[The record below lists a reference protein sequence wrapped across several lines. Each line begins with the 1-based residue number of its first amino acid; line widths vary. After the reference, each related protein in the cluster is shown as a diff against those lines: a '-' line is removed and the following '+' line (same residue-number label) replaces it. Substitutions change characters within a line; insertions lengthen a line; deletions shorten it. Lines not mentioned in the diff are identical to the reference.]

1 MSKKLINVIVL
12 LGIFL
17 LGIWAARMYYQEPQI
32 TTETDATVLI
42 QNIKDVCKLVTVEA
56 ELQEIY
62 DEKNTRNVTVYLPLP
77 TNFTFSKKASIE
89 VAGKVLVGY
98 DLEKI
103 TIDVDSLN
111 KILYIRNLPSP
122 EIISI
127 EHDVKYRSLD
137 ESFFNEFTP
146 QDFTQLNKTAK
157 AILKQKAIEEKLLDR
172 AEEQGNEVLKVI
184 QFMAKGFGWE
194 AKVQNKLFENMSK
207 RDSSILSN

>member
-1 MSKKLINVIVL
+1 MGKKLINVIVL
-12 LGIFL
+12 LSIFL
-17 LGIWAARMYYQEPQI
+17 FGAGVARWYDQEPQI
-32 TTETDATVLI
+32 TTEMDATVLI

-56 ELQEIY
+56 NLQEIY
-62 DEKNTRNVTVYLPLP
+62 DEKSNRNVTVYLPLP

-89 VAGKVLVGY
+89 VVGKVLVGY

-103 TIDVDSLN
+103 TIDVDSTN
-111 KILYIRNLPSP
+111 KILYIRDLPNP

-146 QDFTQLNKTAK
+146 NDFTELNKTAK

-172 AEEQGNEVLKVI
+172 AEEQGNEVLRVI

-194 AKVQNKLFENMSK
+194 AKIQPLTPVGI
-207 RDSSILSN
+207 RSIDD

>member
-1 MSKKLINVIVL
+1 MSKKIINVIIL
-12 LGIFL
+12 LGIFTFGAWVAKL
-17 LGIWAARMYYQEPQI
+17 YYQEPEI

-56 ELQEIY
+56 NLQEIY
-62 DEKNTRNVTVYLPLP
+62 DEKSNRNVTVYLPLP

-89 VAGKVLVGY
+89 VSGKVLVGY

-103 TIDVDSLN
+103 TLDVDSIN
-111 KILYIRNLPSP
+111 KVLYIRNLPNP

-146 QDFTQLNKTAK
+146 KDFTQLNKSAK
-157 AILKQKAIEEKLLDR
+157 AVLKQKAIEEKLLDR

-194 AKVQNKLFENMSK
+194 AKVQQKLFEDVTQ
-207 RDSSILSN
+207 RDSSNLFN

>member
-1 MSKKLINVIVL
+1 MGKKLINVIVL

-17 LGIWAARMYYQEPQI
+17 FGVWVARLYYQEPEI

-62 DEKNTRNVTVYLPLP
+62 DEKSNRNVTVYLPLP

-89 VAGKVLVGY
+89 VVGKVLVGY

-103 TIDVDSLN
+103 TIDVDSIN
-111 KILYIRNLPSP
+111 KVLYIRDLPNP

-146 QDFTQLNKTAK
+146 KDFTQLNKSAK
-157 AILKQKAIEEKLLDR
+157 AVLKQKAIEEKLLDR
-172 AEEQGNEVLKVI
+172 AEEQGNEVLRVI

-194 AKVQNKLFENMSK
+194 AKVQKKLFEDVTK

>member
-1 MSKKLINVIVL
+1 MGKKLINVIVL

-17 LGIWAARMYYQEPQI
+17 FGAWVARLYDQEPQI

-42 QNIKDVCKLVTVEA
+42 QNIKDVCKLVIIEA
-56 ELQEIY
+56 NLQEIY
-62 DEKNTRNVTVYLPLP
+62 DEKSNRNVTVYLPLP

-89 VAGKVLVGY
+89 VVGKVLVGY

-103 TIDVDSLN
+103 TIDVDSTN
-111 KILYIRNLPSP
+111 KILYIRNLPNP

-146 QDFTQLNKTAK
+146 NDFTELNKTAK

-172 AEEQGNEVLKVI
+172 AEEQGNEVLRVI

-194 AKVQNKLFENMSK
+194 AKIQPLTPMGI
-207 RDSSILSN
+207 RSIDD

>member
-1 MSKKLINVIVL
+1 MGKKLINVIVL

-17 LGIWAARMYYQEPQI
+17 FGAWVARWYDQEPQI

-42 QNIKDVCKLVTVEA
+42 QNIKDVCKLVTIEA
-56 ELQEIY
+56 NLQEIY
-62 DEKNTRNVTVYLPLP
+62 DEKSNRNVTVYLPLP

-89 VAGKVLVGY
+89 VVGKVLVGY

-103 TIDVDSLN
+103 TIDVDSTN
-111 KILYIRNLPSP
+111 KILYIRNLPNP

-146 QDFTQLNKTAK
+146 NDFTELNKTAK

-172 AEEQGNEVLKVI
+172 AEEQGNEVLRVI

-194 AKVQNKLFENMSK
+194 AKIQPLTPMGI
-207 RDSSILSN
+207 RSIDD

>member
-1 MSKKLINVIVL
+1 MGKKLINVIVL

-17 LGIWAARMYYQEPQI
+17 FGAWVARLYYQEPEI

-56 ELQEIY
+56 ELQEVY
-62 DEKNTRNVTVYLPLP
+62 DEKNNRNVTVYLPLP

-89 VAGKVLVGY
+89 VVGKVLVGY

-103 TIDVDSLN
+103 TIDVDSIN
-111 KILYIRNLPSP
+111 KVLYIRDLPSP

-146 QDFTQLNKTAK
+146 QDFTHLNRNAK

-172 AEEQGNEVLKVI
+172 AEEQGNEVLRVI
-184 QFMAKGFGWE
+184 QFMVKGFGWE
-194 AKVQNKLFENMSK
+194 AKIQQKLFEDVTK

>member
-1 MSKKLINVIVL
+1 MGKKLINVIVL

-17 LGIWAARMYYQEPQI
+17 FGAWVARWYDQEPQI

-56 ELQEIY
+56 NLQEIY
-62 DEKNTRNVTVYLPLP
+62 DEKSNRNVTVYLPLP

-89 VAGKVLVGY
+89 VVGKVLVGY

-103 TIDVDSLN
+103 TIDVDSTN
-111 KILYIRNLPSP
+111 KILYIRNLPNP

-146 QDFTQLNKTAK
+146 NDFTELNKTAK

-172 AEEQGNEVLKVI
+172 AEEQGNEVLRVI

-194 AKVQNKLFENMSK
+194 AKIQPLTPMGI
-207 RDSSILSN
+207 RSIDD

>member
-1 MSKKLINVIVL
+1 MGKKLINVIVL

-17 LGIWAARMYYQEPQI
+17 FGAWVARLYDQEPQI

-56 ELQEIY
+56 NLQEIY
-62 DEKNTRNVTVYLPLP
+62 DEKSNRNVTVYLPLP

-89 VAGKVLVGY
+89 VVGKVLVGY

-103 TIDVDSLN
+103 TIDVDSIN
-111 KILYIRNLPSP
+111 KILYIRNLPNP

-146 QDFTQLNKTAK
+146 NDFTELNKTAK

-172 AEEQGNEVLKVI
+172 AEEQGNEVLRVI

-194 AKVQNKLFENMSK
+194 AKIQPLTPVGI
-207 RDSSILSN
+207 RSIDD

>member
-1 MSKKLINVIVL
+1 MTKKLINVIIL
-12 LGIFL
+12 LGVFL
-17 LGIWAARMYYQEPQI
+17 LGAWFARLYYQEPQV

-62 DEKNTRNVTVYLPLP
+62 DEKSNRNITVYLPLP

-103 TIDVDSLN
+103 TIDVDSMN
-111 KILYIRNLPSP
+111 KVLYIRNLPNP

-146 QDFTQLNKTAK
+146 QDFTQLNKSAK
-157 AILKQKAIEEKLLDR
+157 AVLKQKAIEEKLLDR

-194 AKVQNKLFENMSK
+194 AKVQQKLFENGIQI
-207 RDSSILSN
+207 DSSILSN

>member
-103 TIDVDSLN
+103 TIDVDSSN

>member
-1 MSKKLINVIVL
+1 MGKKLINVIIL

-17 LGIWAARMYYQEPQI
+17 FGAWVARLYYQEPQI

-42 QNIKDVCKLVTVEA
+42 QNIKDVCKLVTIEA
-56 ELQEIY
+56 ELQEIF
-62 DEKNTRNVTVYLPLP
+62 DEKSNRNVTVYLPLP

-89 VAGKVLVGY
+89 VVGKVLVGY

-103 TIDVDSLN
+103 TIDVDSIN
-111 KILYIRNLPSP
+111 KILFIGNLPNP

-146 QDFTQLNKTAK
+146 NDFTQLNKSAK
-157 AILKQKAIEEKLLDR
+157 AVLKQKAIEEKLLDR
-172 AEEQGNEVLKVI
+172 AEEQGNEVLRVI

-194 AKVQNKLFENMSK
+194 AKIQPLTPEGI
-207 RDSSILSN
+207 RSIDD

>member
-1 MSKKLINVIVL
+1 MGKKLINVIVL

-17 LGIWAARMYYQEPQI
+17 FGAWVARLYDQEPQI

-56 ELQEIY
+56 NLQEIY
-62 DEKNTRNVTVYLPLP
+62 DEKSNRNVTVYLPLP

-89 VAGKVLVGY
+89 VVGKVLVGY

-103 TIDVDSLN
+103 TIDVDSTN
-111 KILYIRNLPSP
+111 KILYIRNLPNP

-146 QDFTQLNKTAK
+146 NDFTELNKTAK

-172 AEEQGNEVLKVI
+172 AEEQGNEVLRVI

-194 AKVQNKLFENMSK
+194 AKIQPLTPVGI
-207 RDSSILSN
+207 RSIDD

>member
-1 MSKKLINVIVL
+1 MGKKLINVIVL

-17 LGIWAARMYYQEPQI
+17 LGAWVARLYYQEPEV

-62 DEKNTRNVTVYLPLP
+62 DEKNNRNITVYLPLP
-77 TNFTFSKKASIE
+77 TNFIFSKKASIE
-89 VAGKVLVGY
+89 VVGKVLVGY

-103 TIDVDSLN
+103 TIDVDSTN
-111 KILYIRNLPSP
+111 KILYIRNLPNP

-137 ESFFNEFTP
+137 ESFFNSFTP
-146 QDFTQLNKTAK
+146 NDFTQLNKSAK
-157 AILKQKAIEEKLLDR
+157 AVLKQKAIEEKLLDR
-172 AEEQGNEVLKVI
+172 AEEQGNEVLRVI
-184 QFMAKGFGWE
+184 QFMANGFGWE
-194 AKVQNKLFENMSK
+194 AKIQPLATEGA
-207 RDSSILSN
+207 RSIDD

>member
-1 MSKKLINVIVL
+1 MGKKLINVIVL
-12 LGIFL
+12 LGIFIF
-17 LGIWAARMYYQEPQI
+17 GAWVARWYDQEPQI

-42 QNIKDVCKLVTVEA
+42 QNIKDVCKLVTIEA
-56 ELQEIY
+56 NLQEIY
-62 DEKNTRNVTVYLPLP
+62 DEKSNRNVTVYLPLP

-89 VAGKVLVGY
+89 VVGKVLVGY

-103 TIDVDSLN
+103 TIDVDSTN
-111 KILYIRNLPSP
+111 KILYIRNLPNP

-146 QDFTQLNKTAK
+146 NDFTELNKTAK

-172 AEEQGNEVLKVI
+172 AEEQGNEVLRVI

-194 AKVQNKLFENMSK
+194 AKIQPLTPVGI
-207 RDSSILSN
+207 RSIDD

>member
-1 MSKKLINVIVL
+1 MGKKLINVIVL

-17 LGIWAARMYYQEPQI
+17 FGAWVARWYDQEPQI

-56 ELQEIY
+56 NLQEIY
-62 DEKNTRNVTVYLPLP
+62 DEKSNRNVTVYLPLP

-89 VAGKVLVGY
+89 VVGKVLVGY

-103 TIDVDSLN
+103 TIDVDSIN
-111 KILYIRNLPSP
+111 KILYIRNLPNP

-146 QDFTQLNKTAK
+146 NDFTELNKTAK

-172 AEEQGNEVLKVI
+172 AEEQGNEVLRVI

-194 AKVQNKLFENMSK
+194 AKIQPLTPVGI
-207 RDSSILSN
+207 RSIDD

>member
-1 MSKKLINVIVL
+1 MGKKLINVIVL

-17 LGIWAARMYYQEPQI
+17 FGAWVARWYDQEPQI

-42 QNIKDVCKLVTVEA
+42 QNIKDVCKLVTIEA
-56 ELQEIY
+56 NLQEIY
-62 DEKNTRNVTVYLPLP
+62 DEKSNRNVTVYLPLP

-89 VAGKVLVGY
+89 VVGKVLVGY

-103 TIDVDSLN
+103 TIDVDSTN
-111 KILYIRNLPSP
+111 KILYIRNLPNP

-146 QDFTQLNKTAK
+146 NDFTELNKTAK

-172 AEEQGNEVLKVI
+172 AEEQGNEVLRVI

-194 AKVQNKLFENMSK
+194 AKIQPLTPVGI
-207 RDSSILSN
+207 RSIDD

>member
-1 MSKKLINVIVL
+1 MSKKIINVIIL
-12 LGIFL
+12 LGIFIFGAWVAKL
-17 LGIWAARMYYQEPQI
+17 YYQEPEI

-56 ELQEIY
+56 NLQEIY
-62 DEKNTRNVTVYLPLP
+62 DEKSNRNVTVYLPLP

-89 VAGKVLVGY
+89 VSGKVLVGY

-103 TIDVDSLN
+103 TLDVDSIN
-111 KILYIRNLPSP
+111 KVLYIRNLPNP

-146 QDFTQLNKTAK
+146 KDFTQLNKSAK
-157 AILKQKAIEEKLLDR
+157 AVLKQKAIEEKLLDR

-194 AKVQNKLFENMSK
+194 AKVQQKLFEDVTQ
-207 RDSSILSN
+207 RDSSNLFN

>member
-1 MSKKLINVIVL
+1 MGKKLINVIVL

-17 LGIWAARMYYQEPQI
+17 FGAWVARLYDQEPQI

-42 QNIKDVCKLVTVEA
+42 QNIKDVCKLVTIEA
-56 ELQEIY
+56 NLQEIY
-62 DEKNTRNVTVYLPLP
+62 DEKSNRNVTVYLPLP

-89 VAGKVLVGY
+89 VVGKVLVGY

-103 TIDVDSLN
+103 TIDVDSTN
-111 KILYIRNLPSP
+111 KILYIRNLPNP

-146 QDFTQLNKTAK
+146 NDFTELNKTAK

-172 AEEQGNEVLKVI
+172 AEEQGNEVLRVI

-194 AKVQNKLFENMSK
+194 AKIQPLTPMGI
-207 RDSSILSN
+207 RSIDD

>member
-1 MSKKLINVIVL
+1 MGKKLINVIVL

-17 LGIWAARMYYQEPQI
+17 FGAWVARLYDQEPQI

-42 QNIKDVCKLVTVEA
+42 QNIKDVCKLVTIEA
-56 ELQEIY
+56 NLQEIY
-62 DEKNTRNVTVYLPLP
+62 DEKSNRNVTVYLPLP

-89 VAGKVLVGY
+89 VVGKVLVGY

-103 TIDVDSLN
+103 TIDVDSIN
-111 KILYIRNLPSP
+111 KILYIRNLPNP

-146 QDFTQLNKTAK
+146 NDFTELNKTAK

-172 AEEQGNEVLKVI
+172 AEEQGNEVLRVI

-194 AKVQNKLFENMSK
+194 AKIQPLTPVGI
-207 RDSSILSN
+207 RSIDD